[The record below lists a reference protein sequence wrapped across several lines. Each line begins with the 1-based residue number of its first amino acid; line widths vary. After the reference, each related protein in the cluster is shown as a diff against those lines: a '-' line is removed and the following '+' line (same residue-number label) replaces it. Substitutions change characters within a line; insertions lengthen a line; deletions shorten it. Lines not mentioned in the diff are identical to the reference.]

1 MLTGYNHLYEMK
13 NDYALIDFHIRQSQ
27 SPRSYIY
34 IHCIR
39 TIVQLRNEILT
50 AVNGALHY

>member
-27 SPRSYIY
+27 SPRNYIF
-34 IHCIR
+34 
-39 TIVQLRNEILT
+39 IVSEQYYN
-50 AVNGALHY
+50 